1 MQEEY
6 EERKI
11 RLLRATGHNIKAIIY
26 KIYYKIRRKYEY
38 KRNATKK

>member
-11 RLLRATGHNIKAIIY
+11 RLLRATGHNIKAMIY
-26 KIYYKIRRKYEY
+26 KIYYKIRRIYENR
-38 KRNATKK
+38 RNIIKK